1 MNIKKFY
8 RFCLLIVVVA
18 VGIGLISAQSIDR
31 RFDLAP
37 LPQLQQLS
45 APTPD
50 RAWGE
55 TGATA
60 LPIAAQIVAIRNPVG
75 GMELNKAQ
83 KGYLR
88 PLFGNLVDRVTVV
101 YQAKLL
107 DRWEQDGKETHIGEI
122 DSTAQTYCDRI
133 YLRDKYQPGD
143 TAQLT
148 LLAHE
153 LTHSQQCDRA
163 GGIGKFGFEYFQG
176 YYQGGETYE
185 NNPLEKSARSMET
198 KFARGLCKL
207 VSCPPKK
214 GRFYVNYKQSGIN
227 VPIKLNS

>member
-1 MNIKKFY
+1 M
-8 RFCLLIVVVA
+8 
-18 VGIGLISAQSIDR
+18 GIGLISARSIDR
-31 RFDLAP
+31 HFNLARV
-37 LPQLQQLS
+37 PQLQELS
-45 APTPD
+45 QPTRD

-60 LPIAAQIVAIRNPVG
+60 LPIAAQIVGIRNAG
-75 GMELNKAQ
+75 GRMELTKAQ

-88 PLFGNLVDRVTVV
+88 PLFGDLVDRATVV

-107 DRWEQDGKETHIGEI
+107 DRWEQDGQETHIGEI

-133 YLRDKYQPGD
+133 YLRDKYKPGD

-176 YYQGGETYE
+176 YYRGGETYE

-198 KFARGLCKL
+198 KFARELCKL

-214 GRFYVNYKQSGIN
+214 GRFYVNYKKSGVN
-227 VPIKLNS
+227 VPINL

>member
-1 MNIKKFY
+1 MKLKKFY
-8 RFCLLIVVVA
+8 HFCLLIVVIA
-18 VGIGLISAQSIDR
+18 VGIGLVSVRSIDR
-31 RFDLAP
+31 HLNVAH
-37 LPQLQQLS
+37 LPQLQELS
-45 APTPD
+45 PPTPD

-60 LPIAAQIVAIRNPVG
+60 LPIAAQIVAIRNPLG
-75 GMELNKAQ
+75 RMELNKAQ

-88 PLFGNLVDRVTVV
+88 PLFGNLVDRATVV

-107 DRWEQDGKETHIGEI
+107 DRWEQDGQETHIGEI

-133 YLRDKYQPGD
+133 YLRDKYKLGD

-198 KFARGLCKL
+198 KFARQLCKL
-207 VSCPPKK
+207 VRCPPKK
-214 GRFYVNYKQSGIN
+214 GRFYVNYKKSGFN
-227 VPIKLNS
+227 VPTKLNS